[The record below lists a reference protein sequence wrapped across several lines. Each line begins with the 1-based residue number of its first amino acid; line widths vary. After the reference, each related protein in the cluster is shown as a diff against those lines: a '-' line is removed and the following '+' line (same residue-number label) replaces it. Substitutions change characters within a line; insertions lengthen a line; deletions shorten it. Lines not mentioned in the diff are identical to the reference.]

1 MLKNVSDDP
10 TPCCLLQQTTDSYA
24 ALILPPLPRGHV
36 IVLTARPSSDGLL
49 IRSPRRFLLSNFSAI
64 FNRHFRNRL
73 ILQPST
79 ELEYL
84 SFIN

>member
-1 MLKNVSDDP
+1 MLKNVRDDP

-49 IRSPRRFLLSNFSAI
+49 I
-64 FNRHFRNRL
+64 
-73 ILQPST
+73 
-79 ELEYL
+79 
-84 SFIN
+84 

>member
-36 IVLTARPSSDGLL
+36 IVLTVRPSSDGLL
-49 IRSPRRFLLSNFSAI
+49 IRSPRRFFYYLIFHPFSIEA
-64 FNRHFRNRL
+64 FQEQAYFTTKHGARV
-73 ILQPST
+73 S
-79 ELEYL
+79 
-84 SFIN
+84 

>member
-1 MLKNVSDDP
+1 MLKNVRDDP

-49 IRSPRRFLLSNFSAI
+49 IDHQQNLIFHPFSI
-64 FNRHFRNRL
+64 QEVYDL
-73 ILQPST
+73 K
-79 ELEYL
+79 
-84 SFIN
+84 